1 MTYPFSTCLNPETCV
16 SFSLVPASTQP
27 SWSSSAKGEQYTASN
42 GSTKSS
48 KGGGGKNSKSSKS
61 LRGKGSKSSVSL
73 TVDDPAWDA
82 PAPKPAPDVWSGGA
96 RRLGGGKNSADRTL
110 VWGAA
115 PEAKEWTAA
124 PVESVKSWSSPETK
138 KKVWAAAPAWPSPS
152 GWKMSMAPSICA
164 PTRVPT
170 PVPTPAPTQAPMPA
184 PTTSRAPTTLPAP
197 TQAFVETVTFAPTT
211 CLDRKWYF
219 SDGICT
225 NGNDEDGSYS
235 NLQSCCEEAQ
245 PGEECEFKDVCCMMR
260 KWYFADGKCTNGFA
274 PEGDLFSSLVEC
286 CEAEQTN
293 EKICTFD
300 DVCVPEGAPTWVP
313 TPVPTP
319 APTPAQAPTETV
331 TFAPTTCLDRKWYF
345 SDGICTNGNDE
356 DGSYSNLQS
365 CCEEAQPGEE
375 CEFKDVC
382 CMMRKWYFADGKCT
396 NGFAPEGDLFSSLVE
411 CCEAEQTNE
420 KICTFDDVCVP
431 EETTTPAPS
440 VIFTPQPSTDTPTFG
455 STPTVSKEVTGPPTI
470 PRRV

>member
-1 MTYPFSTCLNPETCV
+1 MFENDISFSTCLNHETGV

-27 SWSSSAKGEQYTASN
+27 SWSSSAKDEQYTISN
-42 GSTKSS
+42 GS
-48 KGGGGKNSKSSKS
+48 KGGGGKSSKSSKG
-61 LRGKGSKSSVSL
+61 LRVN
-73 TVDDPAWDA
+73 A

-110 VWGAA
+110 FWSAA
-115 PEAKEWTAA
+115 PEAKVWTAA

-152 GWKMSMAPSICA
+152 GWKKSMAPSICA
-164 PTRVPT
+164 PTLAPMTPATMSPAPT
-170 PVPTPAPTQAPMPA
+170 PTPTPAPTPA
-184 PTTSRAPTTLPAP
+184 PTLAPTPAP
-197 TQAFVETVTFAPTT
+197 TPAPTAPVETVTFAPTT

-274 PEGDLFSSLVEC
+274 PPEGGVFSSLVEC
-286 CEAEQTN
+286 CEAEQT
-293 EKICTFD
+293 I
-300 DVCVPEGAPTWVP
+300 
-313 TPVPTP
+313 
-319 APTPAQAPTETV
+319 
-331 TFAPTTCLDRKWYF
+331 
-345 SDGICTNGNDE
+345 
-356 DGSYSNLQS
+356 
-365 CCEEAQPGEE
+365 
-375 CEFKDVC
+375 
-382 CMMRKWYFADGKCT
+382 
-396 NGFAPEGDLFSSLVE
+396 
-411 CCEAEQTNE
+411 E

-431 EETTTPAPS
+431 EESTTPAPS
-440 VIFTPQPSTDTPTFG
+440 VIFTPQPSTDSPTFG

-470 PRRV
+470 PRRF

>member
-82 PAPKPAPDVWSGGA
+82 TAPKPAPDVWSGGA

-115 PEAKEWTAA
+115 PEEKKWTAA

-164 PTRVPT
+164 PTR
-170 PVPTPAPTQAPMPA
+170 
-184 PTTSRAPTTLPAP
+184 
-197 TQAFVETVTFAPTT
+197 
-211 CLDRKWYF
+211 
-219 SDGICT
+219 
-225 NGNDEDGSYS
+225 
-235 NLQSCCEEAQ
+235 
-245 PGEECEFKDVCCMMR
+245 
-260 KWYFADGKCTNGFA
+260 
-274 PEGDLFSSLVEC
+274 
-286 CEAEQTN
+286 
-293 EKICTFD
+293 
-300 DVCVPEGAPTWVP
+300 VP

-440 VIFTPQPSTDTPTFG
+440 VIFTPQPSTDNPTFG